1 MAREPIIERL
11 AKLDTCAVSDGMDR
25 LGLKGATF
33 GVRPMWPCPKVAGRA
48 VTMKI
53 KPVGLEKPKQ
63 HLGTAAI
70 VAANP
75 GDIIVIDNGGRP
87 DTSCWGGL
95 LSLASKAKGI
105 SGVVIDGACRDID
118 ESREVAFPVYAR
130 GVVPM
135 TARGRV
141 MQESFNQE
149 IEFAGVQ
156 VHPGDEYAARHD
168 HSLGKT
174 ECWYV
179 MDTEPG
185 ARLAV
190 GLRQPLSTAELR
202 AAVNDGSIEKE
213 LNWIEVRPGD
223 FVFVPWGTV
232 HAIGAGLTFSA
243 ATNTCA
249 MGQAI
254 SAMPWNKAA
263 QEPTRESAILQFPV
277 SESLNPEAKA
287 S

>member
-33 GVRPMWPCPKVAGRA
+33 GVRPMWPCPKIAGRA

-53 KPVGLEKPKQ
+53 KPVGLERPKQ

-95 LSLASKAKGI
+95 LALAAKAKGV

-118 ESREVAFPVYAR
+118 ESRNVEFPIYAR

-156 VHPGDEYAARHD
+156 VHPGD
-168 HSLGKT
+168 LL
-174 ECWYV
+174 
-179 MDTEPG
+179 
-185 ARLAV
+185 LA
-190 GLRQPLSTAELR
+190 
-202 AAVNDGSIEKE
+202 DGSGVVVIPRAKE
-213 LNWIEVRPGD
+213 EEV
-223 FVFVPWGTV
+223 VKEAET
-232 HAIGAGLTFSA
+232 IA
-243 ATNTCA
+243 ATEA
-249 MGQAI
+249 RMADGIRRGMSVLDVLEQLGY
-254 SAMPWNKAA
+254 
-263 QEPTRESAILQFPV
+263 ESMLDK
-277 SESLNPEAKA
+277 S
-287 S
+287 